1 MTAKMNRRDFLTT
14 SMAGGVTALGAF
26 ARPAWA
32 SPQGANDAVRVAV
45 VGVRGQGNY
54 HLRLFKKT
62 PGVRIVAIC
71 DIDQAVLD
79 ERAGQLAAENIQVAK
94 YTDVRKLLE
103 SKDVDAISIAT
114 PNHWHSLMAVW
125 ACQAG
130 KDVYVEKP
138 VSHNVWEGRKIAEAA
153 AKYGRIVQAGT
164 QSRSDEALHELAAY
178 LKTGQIGK
186 ILRARGLCYKRR
198 DNIGKVAGPQTV
210 PPGVDYD
217 LFCGPSE
224 LMPLRRKQLHYDWH
238 WVWPTGNGDIG
249 NQGIHEM
256 DMCRWMLGE
265 EQLPPRVFAFGGRFG
280 YDDDAETPN
289 TLVAVLDYPAAPLI
303 FEVRGLP
310 AQAGANYMDH
320 YKGVRIG
327 ITVECEHGYFAGG
340 AGGGIVYDNDGK
352 RIKALPSAGGGA
364 HIPNFIAAVRSRK
377 PSDVKAPV
385 LGGHLSSA
393 LCHLPNIS
401 YRLGTQVPMADV
413 KAQFASRAD
422 VAEAFD
428 RFSAHLTANG
438 VDVAKTAATL
448 GPVLE
453 LQPAEERF
461 TSRSGYDMGAWAN
474 RMLRDSYRAPYVM
487 PEQV

>member
-1 MTAKMNRRDFLTT
+1 MTPRVGRRDFLMTT
-14 SMAGGVTALGAF
+14 LAGGLSALGAS

-32 SPQGANDAVRVAV
+32 APQGANDAVRVAV

-54 HLRLFKKT
+54 HLRLFKKI

-71 DIDQAVLD
+71 DIDQTILD
-79 ERAGQLAAENIQVAK
+79 ERAAQLAKENIQVAK

-103 SKDVDAISIAT
+103 NKEVDAISIAT

-130 KDVYVEKP
+130 KDVYLEKP
-138 VSHNVWEGRKIAEAA
+138 VSHNVWEGRKVAEAA
-153 AKYGRIVQAGT
+153 AKYNRIVQAGT
-164 QSRSDEALHELAAY
+164 QSRSDEALHELHAY
-178 LKTGQIGK
+178 LRSGQLGK

-198 DNIGKVAGPQTV
+198 DNIGKVTGPQPI

-224 LMPLRRKQLHYDWH
+224 LLPLRRRQLHYDWH

-265 EQLPPRVFAFGGRFG
+265 EKLPPRVFSFGGRFG

-289 TLVAVLDYPAAPLI
+289 TLVAVLDYPTAPLI

-310 AQAGANYMDH
+310 ALAGANYMDH

-327 ITVECEHGYFAGG
+327 VTIECEHGYFAGG
-340 AGGGIVYDNDGK
+340 GGGGIVYDNEGK
-352 RIKALPSAGGGA
+352 RIKAMPSDGGGR
-364 HIPNFIAAVRSRK
+364 HIPNFIDAVRSRK
-377 PSDVKAPV
+377 ASDLKAPV
-385 LGGHLSSA
+385 IGGHLSSA

-401 YRLGTQVPMADV
+401 YRLGTQVPMADA

-422 VAEAFD
+422 VTEAFD

-438 VDVAKTAATL
+438 VDVAKTAVTL
-448 GPVLE
+448 GPVLDM
-453 LQPAEERF
+453 LPDEERF
-461 TSRSGYDMGAWAN
+461 ASNSAYDMGAWAN
-474 RMLRDSYRAPYVM
+474 RMVRDNYRAPYVM
-487 PEQV
+487 PQF

>member
-32 SPQGANDAVRVAV
+32 ALQGANDAVRVAV

-54 HLRLFKKT
+54 HLRLFKKI

-71 DIDQAVLD
+71 DIDQAILD
-79 ERAGQLAAENIQVAK
+79 ERAAQLAAENIQVAR

-198 DNIGKVAGPQTV
+198 DNIGKVAGPQPI

-238 WVWPTGNGDIG
+238 
-249 NQGIHEM
+249 
-256 DMCRWMLGE
+256 
-265 EQLPPRVFAFGGRFG
+265 
-280 YDDDAETPN
+280 
-289 TLVAVLDYPAAPLI
+289 
-303 FEVRGLP
+303 
-310 AQAGANYMDH
+310 
-320 YKGVRIG
+320 
-327 ITVECEHGYFAGG
+327 
-340 AGGGIVYDNDGK
+340 
-352 RIKALPSAGGGA
+352 
-364 HIPNFIAAVRSRK
+364 
-377 PSDVKAPV
+377 
-385 LGGHLSSA
+385 
-393 LCHLPNIS
+393 
-401 YRLGTQVPMADV
+401 
-413 KAQFASRAD
+413 
-422 VAEAFD
+422 
-428 RFSAHLTANG
+428 
-438 VDVAKTAATL
+438 
-448 GPVLE
+448 
-453 LQPAEERF
+453 
-461 TSRSGYDMGAWAN
+461 
-474 RMLRDSYRAPYVM
+474 
-487 PEQV
+487 

>member
-1 MTAKMNRRDFLTT
+1 MTAKMNRRDFLMT
-14 SMAGGVTALGAF
+14 SLAGVPALGAL

-32 SPQGANDAVRVAV
+32 APQGANDAVRVAV

-54 HLRLFKKT
+54 HIRLFKKI
-62 PGVRIVAIC
+62 PGVRLVALC
-71 DIDQAVLD
+71 DIDQAILD
-79 ERAGQLAAENIQVAK
+79 ERAGQLAADNVHVAR
-94 YTDVRKLLE
+94 YTDIRKLLE

-114 PNHWHSLMAVW
+114 PNHWHALMAVW

-130 KDVYVEKP
+130 KDVYLEKP

-198 DNIGKVAGPQTV
+198 DNIGKTAGPQPI

-224 LMPLRRKQLHYDWH
+224 LMPLRRRQLHYDWH

-265 EQLPPRVFAFGGRFG
+265 EQLPPRVFSFGGRFG

-340 AGGGIVYDNDGK
+340 AGGGIVYDNGGK

-364 HIPNFIAAVRSRK
+364 HIPNFIEAVRSRK

-401 YRLGTQVPMADV
+401 YRLGTQVPMADA
-413 KAQFASRAD
+413 KAQLASRAD

-453 LQPAEERF
+453 LKPEEERF
-461 TSRSGYDMGAWAN
+461 ASSSSYDMGAWAN
-474 RMLRDSYRAPYVM
+474 RMLRDSYRAPYGM
-487 PEQV
+487 PENV

>member
-1 MTAKMNRRDFLTT
+1 MTTKMGRRDFLTT
-14 SMAGGVTALGAF
+14 SLAGMSALGAL

-32 SPQGANDAVRVAV
+32 APQGANDAIRVAV
-45 VGVRGQGNY
+45 IGVRGQGNY
-54 HLRLFKKT
+54 HLRLFKKI

-79 ERAGQLAAENIQVAK
+79 ERAAQLAAENIQVAK

-103 SKDVDAISIAT
+103 SRDVDAVSIAA

-138 VSHNVWEGRKIAEAA
+138 VSHNVWEGRKIVEAA

-164 QSRSDEALHELAAY
+164 QSRSDEALHELKAY
-178 LKTGQIGK
+178 LASGQIGK

-198 DNIGKVAGPQTV
+198 DNIGKVAGPQPI
-210 PPGVDYD
+210 PPGVDYE
-217 LFCGPSE
+217 LFCGPSP

-265 EQLPPRVFAFGGRFG
+265 ETLPPRVFSFGGRFG

-289 TLVAVLDYPAAPLI
+289 TLVAILDYPAAPLI

-310 AQAGANYMDH
+310 AQAGANFMDH

-327 ITVECEHGYFAGG
+327 ITIECEHGYFAGG

-352 RIKALPSAGGGA
+352 RIKALPSAGGGL
-364 HIPNFIAAVRSRK
+364 HIPNFIDAVRSRK
-377 PSDVKAPV
+377 PSDIKAPV

-393 LCHLPNIS
+393 LCHLPNVS
-401 YRLGTQVPMADV
+401 YRLGAQMPMADA

-422 VAEAFD
+422 VTEAFD

-438 VDVAKTAATL
+438 VDVAKTEATV
-448 GPVLE
+448 GPVLDI
-453 LQPAEERF
+453 LPGEERF
-461 TSRSGYDMGAWAN
+461 VSSSSYDTGAWAN
-474 RMLRDSYRAPYVM
+474 RMIRDSYRAPYVM
-487 PEQV
+487 PDKV